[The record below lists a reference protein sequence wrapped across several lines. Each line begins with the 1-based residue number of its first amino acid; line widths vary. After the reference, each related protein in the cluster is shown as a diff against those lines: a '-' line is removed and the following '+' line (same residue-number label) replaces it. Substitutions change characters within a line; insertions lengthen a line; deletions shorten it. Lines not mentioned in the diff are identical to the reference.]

1 MNDIKTQ
8 YNPIPCKLHRNYLNN
23 LINRVFKI
31 LPMKEEKS
39 DTLDTYISALLQ
51 ELTGNRDLILYLEND
66 SRYETILSNL
76 QSLQNDEVSYRATV
90 FNTISIIK
98 QLAEECEV

>member
-1 MNDIKTQ
+1 MSDIKTQ
-8 YNPIPCKLHRNYLNN
+8 YNSIPCQLHHNYLKN

-39 DTLDTYISALLQ
+39 DTLDAYISALLQ
-51 ELTGNRDLILYLEND
+51 ELTGNRDLILYLKND
-66 SRYETILSNL
+66 SRYEMILSNL